1 MKRSRQSDVMSDIE
15 NLDVMLGAY
24 SRNDLV
30 EDENNTEP
38 EVDLESGRHQW
49 SEGQTENNFRSLLN
63 TNTSENSEIT
73 VETNRLINSEISS
86 QMSRKIEELKTDL
99 NSHILDVINS
109 ALEERVLPSIK
120 NALETMNSAKNANLD
135 LRSDG
140 PHSNDFSQ
148 ERAQR
153 DLRSYGRHPENP
165 TQRFQDAQNDF
176 PRLETMRNN
185 RTNHCRR
192 NSIDS
197 INSNENDDGYDTTN
211 RKVLGENIR
220 LMIFRE
226 TQFRDIVPNLRDP
239 ESICSENHGRWIFRY
254 LRCYF
259 LIEHQGK
266 GLNFSQ
272 QVASCDNRNA
282 LLFYPRSDFEAKDVW
297 KLYASIRQWDPFA
310 EPPENDTWFLHV
322 GFQQDEADRFMIR
335 SLD

>member
-1 MKRSRQSDVMSDIE
+1 MPSTRKQKAKEKRSRQSDVMSDIE

-38 EVDLESGRHQW
+38 EVDLESGRHQR

-63 TNTSENSEIT
+63 TNPSENSEVT

-86 QMSRKIEELKTDL
+86 QMSRKLEELKTDL

-120 NALETMNSAKNANLD
+120 NALETKNSAKNVNLD

-140 PHSNDFSQ
+140 LHSNDFSQ
-148 ERAQR
+148 EQAQR
-153 DLRSYGRHPENP
+153 DLRSYGRHLENP

-176 PRLETMRNN
+176 PRLESMRNN

-197 INSNENDDGYDTTN
+197 NNSNENDDGYDS
-211 RKVLGENIR
+211 RKLKLPALPAIDRQAIAACCSARPSPFR
-220 LMIFRE
+220 LVEDKVFQWAYPCSVKDRNKLSTRIFE
-226 TQFRDIVPNLRDP
+226 LARDVGLKVPRKYLSIPLDGWKRPINDQCHMSYILSDRNKLFSW
-239 ESICSENHGRWIFRY
+239 ES
-254 LRCYF
+254 
-259 LIEHQGK
+259 
-266 GLNFSQ
+266 
-272 QVASCDNRNA
+272 VVVTD
-282 LLFYPRSDFEAKDVW
+282 
-297 KLYASIRQWDPFA
+297 
-310 EPPENDTWFLHV
+310 
-322 GFQQDEADRFMIR
+322 
-335 SLD
+335 

>member
-1 MKRSRQSDVMSDIE
+1 MPSTRKQKAKEKRSRQSDVMSDIE

-38 EVDLESGRHQW
+38 EVDLESGRHQR
-49 SEGQTENNFRSLLN
+49 SDGQTENNFRSLLN
-63 TNTSENSEIT
+63 TNPSENSEVT

-86 QMSRKIEELKTDL
+86 QMSRKLEELKTDL
-99 NSHILDVINS
+99 NSHIFDVINS

-120 NALETMNSAKNANLD
+120 NALETKNSAKNVNLD

-140 PHSNDFSQ
+140 PHSNNFSQ

-197 INSNENDDGYDTTN
+197 NNSNENDDGYDN
-211 RKVLGENIR
+211 YIFQVL
-220 LMIFRE
+220 
-226 TQFRDIVPNLRDP
+226 LRVCL
-239 ESICSENHGRWIFRY
+239 IY
-254 LRCYF
+254 LF
-259 LIEHQGK
+259 NELV
-266 GLNFSQ
+266 L
-272 QVASCDNRNA
+272 
-282 LLFYPRSDFEAKDVW
+282 
-297 KLYASIRQWDPFA
+297 
-310 EPPENDTWFLHV
+310 
-322 GFQQDEADRFMIR
+322 
-335 SLD
+335 